1 MKIGLINLPKD
12 ANYGGNLQRFALVK
26 TLQKFGNDVF
36 HYNLVGYSSLPWF
49 KKPYSYG
56 KRLIKKYILGQH
68 LCIFQEDL
76 RNKKLNHKMDIVSS
90 FYKLEWLFL
99 QLLQMVCLLHTS
111 IFADMNSI
119 GYSIYRH

>member
-90 FYKLEWLFL
+90 FYNRYIP
-99 QLLQMVCLLHTS
+99 HTEEFFKVS
-111 IFADMNSI
+111 D
-119 GYSIYRH
+119 

>member
-56 KRLIKKYILGQH
+56 KRLIKKIYIRSTPLYFSRG
-68 LCIFQEDL
+68 F
-76 RNKKLNHKMDIVSS
+76 KK
-90 FYKLEWLFL
+90 
-99 QLLQMVCLLHTS
+99 
-111 IFADMNSI
+111 
-119 GYSIYRH
+119 